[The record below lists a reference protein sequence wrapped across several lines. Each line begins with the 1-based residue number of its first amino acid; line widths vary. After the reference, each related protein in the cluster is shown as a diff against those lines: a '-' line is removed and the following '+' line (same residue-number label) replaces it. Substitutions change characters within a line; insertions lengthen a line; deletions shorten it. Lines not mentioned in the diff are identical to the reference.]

1 MALVRDFPLFP
12 LGLVALPTELVPLH
26 IFEERY
32 KAMIGRCLDEQ
43 SEFGIVWMAE
53 DGLRP
58 IGCACEIAEVVE
70 RLEDGRI
77 NLIARGTRPFRIEE
91 RQEELPYPA
100 GTVEFL
106 DDRAESADADAAEA
120 AHAAYADLVSEAT
133 DRTPDMDEIGAMS
146 AYQMAA
152 TVEFG
157 LDAKQGLLDLRSE
170 AARLKLVDAAVPRGD
185 QAARLRQPRA
195 GAGAVERQGALRG
208 VGGGAGEL
216 RLGRGAAKRAGR
228 FVHGMRA

>member
-1 MALVRDFPLFP
+1 MELVRDFPLFP

-32 KAMIGRCLDEQ
+32 KTMIGRCLDEE

-58 IGCACEIAEVVE
+58 IGCACEIAEVLE
-70 RLEDGRI
+70 RMEDGRI
-77 NLIARGTRPFRIEE
+77 NLIARGTRPFRIEA
-91 RQEELPYPA
+91 RQDELPYPA

-106 DDRAESADADAAEA
+106 ADKSEEADATLAEG
-120 AHAAYADLVSEAT
+120 AHTAYADLVQQAT
-133 DRTPDMDEIGAMS
+133 DRTPDLKEIGAMS

-170 AARLKLVDAAVPRGD
+170 T
-185 QAARLRQPRA
+185 ARLRLVTRLFRA
-195 GAGAVERQGALRG
+195 AMKRLDFVERAQA
-208 VGGGAGEL
+208 
-216 RLGRGAAKRAGR
+216 RARSNGKVR
-228 FVHGMRA
+228 FDG

>member
-1 MALVRDFPLFP
+1 VALVEDFPLFP

-32 KAMIGRCLDEQ
+32 KTMIGRCLDEG

-70 RLEDGRI
+70 RMEDGRI
-77 NLIARGTRPFRIEE
+77 NLIARGTRAFRIEA

-106 DDRAESADADAAEA
+106 SDRAEEMDPEA
-120 AHAAYADLVSEAT
+120 ASAAHEAYAELVNEAT
-133 DRTPDMDEIGAMS
+133 DREPDMEEIAAMS

-170 AARLKLVDAAVPRGD
+170 S
-185 QAARLRQPRA
+185 ARLRLVARLFRAALKRLDFVNRAQARARSNGRVHFQP
-195 GAGAVERQGALRG
+195 
-208 VGGGAGEL
+208 
-216 RLGRGAAKRAGR
+216 
-228 FVHGMRA
+228 